1 MDIIIVLIILLL
13 ISIFICHKKGFVK
26 SASTN
31 LEEYF
36 YNKKFENFF
45 NFKTLNRP
53 PMSSPYQCQ
62 LNFNCTQYKDISDKH
77 ESVCKKCVG
86 FTYPDNLVMARTV
99 GSTGTI
105 RKIL

>member
-1 MDIIIVLIILLL
+1 MDIIIIIIIVLL
-13 ISIFICHKKGFVK
+13 ILIFICHKKGFVK
-26 SASTN
+26 STSTK

-36 YNKKFENFF
+36 SNNKFENFF
-45 NFKTLNRP
+45 NFKTLDTP
-53 PMSSPYQCQ
+53 PMRPPYQCQ

>member
-1 MDIIIVLIILLL
+1 MDIIILCIILLL
-13 ISIFICHKKGFVK
+13 LLIFVCHKKGFVK
-26 SASTN
+26 SSSVK

-45 NFKTLNRP
+45 NFKTLDRP

-62 LNFNCTQYKDISDKH
+62 LNFGCTQYKNVSDKH

-86 FTYPDNLVMARTV
+86 IKYPDNLVMARTV
-99 GSTGTI
+99 GSTGTL

>member
-1 MDIIIVLIILLL
+1 MDIIIVLIIILL

-62 LNFNCTQYKDISDKH
+62 LNFNCTQYKDNSDKH
-77 ESVCKKCVG
+77 QSVCKKCVG